1 MLSAAELWRSGAD
14 DKYQSIAHTLAAAN
28 LLHIA
33 DAYWY
38 GLTGQTDMDTVP
50 LHRHLLLVAAS
61 NNNPK
66 KQ

>member
-33 DAYWY
+33 DAYWLWIDRTDRH
-38 GLTGQTDMDTVP
+38 GHCTVTQTLTASSGQ
-50 LHRHLLLVAAS
+50 
-61 NNNPK
+61 
-66 KQ
+66 QQ